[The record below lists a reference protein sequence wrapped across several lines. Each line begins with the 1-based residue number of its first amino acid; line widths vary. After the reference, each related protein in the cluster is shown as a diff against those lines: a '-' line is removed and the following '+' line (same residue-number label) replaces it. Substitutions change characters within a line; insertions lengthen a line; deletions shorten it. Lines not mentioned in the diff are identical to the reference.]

1 MKRLIILILV
11 LFYQIPSY
19 SQNQITLEIDSLTE
33 LIDKNRKLN
42 NDSIPIWGKNLLSKA
57 ENLKDDTLGYD
68 TSRKISYYF
77 LRNREFDSVKKYDD
91 LLMKYASKIDSFKVV
106 SSLQN
111 KAAYYNEIGDKDSA
125 MYVLKLGKKIGYNNL
140 KSKNRQDSVQKIKKI
155 LFLQTAIVK
164 NHFRD
169 KDFEKALALTYDNLS
184 TSNKYGITAFHAWNY
199 FYLGLINLELKNYA
213 EAEKYYL
220 KELEYSRKKKNAA
233 MEGFALMHLGNV
245 SFDKGDLE
253 IAKKKYN
260 AADKIFEESNY
271 LKGKLASKKKL
282 FNILEQEKNYQKA
295 IEIGEQYIKDYL
307 DQGTLDDYLSS
318 FYVRIGRAYNNL
330 GQRDIGKDYIDEGII
345 YASAHPNETN
355 INLISQAY
363 LSYKENESFK
373 KALEFHEMLT
383 RLRDSLLLNDKYTKQ
398 LAEANKKF
406 QTEQK
411 EKELT
416 EQKLAN
422 QQQQLLTQK
431 ANNRNWLLTVGLLG
445 LLISAFFIWRKYK
458 SESRSK
464 AIITKQKTEIEKLQR
479 EFHHRLKND
488 FRSINSFISIVQRQF
503 SDKEIVDGLAELKNR
518 VASMFKVHEILLED
532 KDITQVKAQP
542 YLIELTQNIEEKY
555 NRKDIKIIVDVDDE
569 ETIIADKAIPFGII
583 LNEFVTNSF
592 KYAFDEKGG
601 QINIG
606 FKSDS
611 QNHHLTIKDNGI
623 GLPKDFDLNKLKSLG
638 LSIIPMFTNLHGGS
652 YELLGTDGVTLNLTL
667 PKQVA

>member
-1 MKRLIILILV
+1 
-11 LFYQIPSY
+11 
-19 SQNQITLEIDSLTE
+19 
-33 LIDKNRKLN
+33 
-42 NDSIPIWGKNLLSKA
+42 
-57 ENLKDDTLGYD
+57 
-68 TSRKISYYF
+68 
-77 LRNREFDSVKKYDD
+77 
-91 LLMKYASKIDSFKVV
+91 
-106 SSLQN
+106 
-111 KAAYYNEIGDKDSA
+111 
-125 MYVLKLGKKIGYNNL
+125 
-140 KSKNRQDSVQKIKKI
+140 
-155 LFLQTAIVK
+155 
-164 NHFRD
+164 
-169 KDFEKALALTYDNLS
+169 
-184 TSNKYGITAFHAWNY
+184 
-199 FYLGLINLELKNYA
+199 
-213 EAEKYYL
+213 
-220 KELEYSRKKKNAA
+220 

-307 DQGTLDDYLSS
+307 NQGTLDDYLSA

-363 LSYKENESFK
+363 LSYKENENFK

-411 EKELT
+411 ERELT
-416 EQKLAN
+416 EQKLAT

-431 ANNRNWLLTVGLLG
+431 ANNRNWLLTIGLLG

-555 NRKDIKIIVDVDDE
+555 NRKDIKIIVDVDDK